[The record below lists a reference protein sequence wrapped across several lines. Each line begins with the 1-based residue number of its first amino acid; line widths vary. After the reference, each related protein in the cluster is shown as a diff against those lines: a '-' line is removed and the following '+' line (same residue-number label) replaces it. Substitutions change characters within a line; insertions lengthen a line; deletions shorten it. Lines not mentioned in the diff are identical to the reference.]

1 MQSCMCQ
8 HNLTFFATGYERN
21 GPYFDPSKGATFTSL
36 KKSTQFV
43 SPLVMEELELF
54 DENSAEKKS
63 NSKIKRNHPVP
74 NRVNLFL
81 S

>member
-1 MQSCMCQ
+1 MCQ

-43 SPLVMEELELF
+43 SAFTVIEKLELF

-63 NSKIKRNHPVP
+63 NSKIKCNHPVP